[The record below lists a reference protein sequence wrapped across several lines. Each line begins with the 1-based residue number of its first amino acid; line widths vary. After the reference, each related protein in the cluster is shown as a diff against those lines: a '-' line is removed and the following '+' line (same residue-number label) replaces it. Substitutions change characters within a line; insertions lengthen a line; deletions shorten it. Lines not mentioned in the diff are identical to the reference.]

1 MNEISNAKQVK
12 GKRSTNPTLRENL
25 VQEARALHINL
36 SLAAEEGIA
45 RAVAKAADA
54 RRVEPNRAATAS
66 YEAFVEKEGLILGGH
81 QGVLS
86 HKPARLEVSRLHDG
100 WC

>member
-66 YEAFVEKEGLILGGH
+66 YEAFVEKEGLILGEIR
-81 QGVLS
+81 VF
-86 HKPARLEVSRLHDG
+86 
-100 WC
+100 